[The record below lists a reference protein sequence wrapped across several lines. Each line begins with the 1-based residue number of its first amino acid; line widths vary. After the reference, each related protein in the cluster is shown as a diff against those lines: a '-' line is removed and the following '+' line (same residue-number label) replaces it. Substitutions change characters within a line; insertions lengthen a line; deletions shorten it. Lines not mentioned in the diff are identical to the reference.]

1 MTGSQRTTTVAGSDE
16 EWNVDGPTR
25 HVVWSGETGECA
37 ECEASFELD
46 SGHYY
51 VTLRPSSSTLS
62 ADADTREIV
71 FCSDRCAE
79 AWLRP

>member
-1 MTGSQRTTTVAGSDE
+1 MRESQRTTTVAGSDE
-16 EWNVDGPTR
+16 EWLVEGPTR
-25 HVVWSGETGECA
+25 RVVWSGETGECA
-37 ECEASFELD
+37 ECETSFELS

-51 VTLRPSSSTLS
+51 VILRPSSAVS
-62 ADADTREIV
+62 ADANTREFA